1 MTSSSTS
8 NRYDW
13 HGFHD
18 FAEEICELDEKDE
31 TSYRVA
37 MGRLYYSAFNIVRE
51 YARDRYGFWSDS
63 DVHASLIE
71 FLSKNGYDEYDSFS
85 RDLRFLRDSHTSSD
99 YVPENLEDPVTRLHL
114 CRAMANRLIDFVD
127 NASA

>member
-8 NRYDW
+8 DRYDW

-18 FAEEICELDEKDE
+18 YAEEICELDEKNE

-63 DVHASLIE
+63 DVHASLID
-71 FLSKNGYDEYDSFS
+71 FFAKNSYDEYDSFS
-85 RDLRFLRDSHTSSD
+85 RDLNYLRKCRTYCD
-99 YVPENLEDPVTRLHL
+99 YIPEHL
-114 CRAMANRLIDFVD
+114 DKADFKLQMCKELAKRLIDFVD
-127 NASA
+127 NAST